1 MDYFPLVQ
9 RFESALWV
17 SLVCNGQMADRFE
30 RSLGWDYG
38 VENYRYLEHRHQI
51 YVPDSQ
57 RLAELISA
65 IPPGRRYLQFRS
77 SCEAAC
83 ATVLE
88 SAERVAERFR
98 PNLDKAAAFELL
110 SLMLEASMD
119 AMPFL
124 PSLVLIQN
132 ELEQDLR
139 DALSADLGVNPDS
152 AEFRSFW
159 QRGLVPLEQANF
171 IPESRGVLAMA
182 AEYREQEI
190 NRDAQLADLPSEWLR
205 KIEGHVEKFGWIGT
219 FAYLNEPFAP
229 EEILKRVQHAASSS
243 PHELE
248 RTLKRDRD
256 DVGKADEAMASL
268 PRKEARDLLAV
279 ARYFMYLRFER
290 VDVHFKAEV
299 KTRPVQER
307 LAELAGISRE
317 ELVMLTVQELAGWA
331 LEKAV
336 LPGHEELAKRVKDGI
351 EYEILDGEHSWR
363 TAPPV
368 KRELDADA
376 RAMARLGIEGSTAC
390 IGKASGAIKHV
401 TSIAD
406 MQGFE
411 EGDVL
416 LTPMTTPDLMFAI
429 ERASGIVTEEGGLL
443 CHAAI
448 ISREL
453 NKPCLIGCRS
463 ATKAFV
469 DGDRV
474 ELEAG
479 MGGGKVKLVAEAS
492 VVAK

>member
-17 SLVCNGQMADRFE
+17 SLVCNGQMADRFD
-30 RSLGWDYG
+30 RSLGWSFG
-38 VENYRYLEHRHQI
+38 VENYRYREHRHQI
-51 YVPDSQ
+51 YVPDSK

-65 IPPGRRYLQFRS
+65 IPPDRRYLEFRA
-77 SCEAAC
+77 SCEIAC
-83 ATVLE
+83 ARVIE

-98 PNLDKAAAFELL
+98 PNLDKAASFELL
-110 SLMLEASMD
+110 ALLLEASMD

-139 DALSADLGVNPDS
+139 DALSSDLGVDPGS
-152 AEFRSFW
+152 AEFRAFW
-159 QRGLVPLEQANF
+159 QRALVPLEQANF
-171 IPESRGVLAMA
+171 VPESRGVLAMA
-182 AEYREQEI
+182 SEYREQKVDL
-190 NRDAQLADLPSEWLR
+190 DAHLSDLPSDWIS
-205 KIEGHVEKFGWIGT
+205 KIQDHVEKFGWIGT
-219 FAYLNEPFAP
+219 FTYLNEPFAP
-229 EEILKRVQHAASSS
+229 EEILKRVQHAARSS

-248 RTLKRDRD
+248 RTLQRDRD
-256 DVGKADEAMASL
+256 DVGRANEAMASL
-268 PRKEARDLLAV
+268 PSEEARDLLAV

-299 KTRPVQER
+299 RTRPVQER
-307 LAELAGISRE
+307 LAELAGITRQ
-317 ELVMLTVQELAGWA
+317 ELVMLTVQELTGWA
-331 LEKAV
+331 LEEAR
-336 LPGHEELAKRVKDGI
+336 LPSPEELALRIKQGI
-351 EYEILDGEHSWR
+351 EYEIIDGEHSWR
-363 TAPPV
+363 TAPPLE
-368 KRELDADA
+368 RELDADA

-411 EGDVL
+411 TGDVL

-429 ERASGIVTEEGGLL
+429 ERAGGIVTEEGGVL

-469 DGDRV
+469 DGDAV
-474 ELEAG
+474 ELDAG
-479 MGGGKVKLVAEAS
+479 EGGGKVKLVREAP
-492 VVAK
+492 VAAR

>member
-17 SLVCNGQMADRFE
+17 SLVCNGQMAKRFE
-30 RSLGWDYG
+30 HSLGWSCG
-38 VENYRYLEHRHQI
+38 MENYRYHGHRHQI
-51 YVPDSQ
+51 YVPDFK
-57 RLAELISA
+57 RLGELISGTPA
-65 IPPGRRYLQFRS
+65 DRRYLEFRS
-77 SCEAAC
+77 GCESAC
-83 ATVLE
+83 ARVLE
-88 SAERVAERFR
+88 SAERVAGGFR

-110 SLMLEASMD
+110 SSLLEASMD

-124 PSLVLIQN
+124 PSFVLIEN
-132 ELEQDLR
+132 ELQQDLR
-139 DALSADLGVNPDS
+139 DALSSELGVNPDS
-152 AEFRSFW
+152 AEFHTFW
-159 QRGLVPLEQANF
+159 LRALVPSEQANF
-171 IPESRGVLAMA
+171 VPESRGVLSMA
-182 AEYREQEI
+182 AEYRAQGLDR
-190 NRDAQLADLPSEWLR
+190 NAQLATLPIEWVG
-205 KIEGHVEKFGWIGT
+205 KIDDHVQKFGWIGT

-229 EEILKRVQHAASSS
+229 AEILKRVQRAAGSSS
-243 PHELE
+243 DELE
-248 RTLKRDRD
+248 RTLQRDRD
-256 DVGKADEAMASL
+256 DVAGADEAMASL
-268 PRKEARDLLAV
+268 PSRQARELLEV

-307 LAELAGISRE
+307 LAELAGVTRE

-331 LEKAV
+331 LEEAD
-336 LPGHEELAKRVKDGI
+336 LPAPEELAARVKHGI
-351 EYEILDGEHSWR
+351 EYEIVDGEHFWR
-363 TAPPV
+363 TAQPV
-368 KRELDADA
+368 ERELDAGA
-376 RAMARLGIEGSTAC
+376 RAMARLGIEGTTAC
-390 IGKASGAIKHV
+390 IGNVTGTIKHV

-429 ERASGIVTEEGGLL
+429 ERAGGIITEEGGVL

-469 DGDRV
+469 DGDMV
-474 ELEAG
+474 ELDAG
-479 MGGGKVKLVAEAS
+479 AGGGKVKLVAEAS
-492 VVAK
+492 LAVS